1 MLAQVKQRDGRR
13 IAGAN
18 SGAPEGIMGGV
29 GLQGHAMFSTRRDFN
44 VQVCGRQPETIID
57 FARRYCCILQESAP
71 AL

>member
-1 MLAQVKQRDGRR
+1 
-13 IAGAN
+13 
-18 SGAPEGIMGGV
+18 MGGV